1 MYAITVKNMG
11 VKFKLRH
18 QKNTTLMET
27 VVNLV
32 TRRNSTNPSH
42 ASRNETFWAVR
53 NISFS
58 VKEGEFFAVIG
69 RNGAGKSTL
78 LQVLTGIYRPDEGA
92 VETKGRLGLLQL
104 GTGFHPQLPG
114 RDNIYLNGAILGLRK
129 KEIDAIYDSIVA
141 FSELEQ
147 FIDMPIKN
155 YSSGMKARLGFA
167 IAINIRP
174 DILLIDE
181 VLSVG
186 DEGFKKKSRQK
197 LDELR
202 DMGKTVVFVSHAMG
216 EVRNLCDRAMCL
228 DRGQMVFEGTSAE
241 AVHFYRNQILK
252 QGTAKAGK

>member
-18 QKNTTLMET
+18 KKSTTLMET
-27 VVNLV
+27 VVNLL
-32 TRRNSTNPSH
+32 TRRHSHNPSYT
-42 ASRNETFWAVR
+42 SKNETFWAVR

-78 LQVLTGIYRPDEGA
+78 LQILTGIYKPDEGT
-92 VETKGRLGLLQL
+92 VETQGRLGLLQL

-216 EVRNLCDRAMCL
+216 EVRNLCDRAICL
-228 DRGQMVFEGTSAE
+228 NRGQMVFEGTSAE
-241 AVHFYRNQILK
+241 AVRFYRNQILK
-252 QGTAKAGK
+252 QGAAKAGE